1 MLFAYYYAKLLIA
14 DYNNSI
20 SMSEHIL
27 E

>member
-1 MLFAYYYAKLLIA
+1 MLFAYYYAKLIA